1 MRKVLLILCFLSGL
15 NSFAQ
20 DDLLLHIDG
29 KTIEISSDQEYD
41 LPINGKMVKVKVS
54 TKDTLLFDTDLFSFL
69 YSKDY
74 KVSSMKLAEGI
85 EQVTI
90 MTAEGSGLLIQ
101 KYSAM
106 NPSMLNELM
115 LNEVTKESIN
125 YGFEMKREN
134 YSRKLISGQ
143 QIEISKAILTYKDET
158 NIYEVASLGRKDEGI
173 LIMTMIMDENYSEQ
187 GRKLIDLMWDSLT
200 YK

>member
-85 EQVTI
+85 EQVAI

-143 QIEISKAILTYKDET
+143 EIEISKAILTYKDET

-187 GRKLIDLMWDSLT
+187 GRKLIDLMWNSFN

>member
-1 MRKVLLILCFLSGL
+1 MKKVLLTLCILSGL

-29 KTIEISSDQEYD
+29 KAIEISSDQEYD
-41 LPINGKMVKVKVS
+41 LPINGKMVNVKVS
-54 TKDTLLFDTDLFSFL
+54 TKDTLLFDTDLFSFQ

-74 KVSSMKLAEGI
+74 KVSSMELAEGI
-85 EQVTI
+85 EQIAI
-90 MTAEGSGLLIQ
+90 MTAEGSGLMIQ

-106 NPSMLNELM
+106 NPSMLNELI

-125 YGFEMKREN
+125 YGFEMKRED
-134 YSRKLISGQ
+134 YSRKLTSGQ
-143 QIEISKAILTYKDET
+143 EIEISKAILTYKDET

-173 LIMTMIMDENYSEQ
+173 LIMTMIMDENHSEQ
-187 GRKLIDLMWDSLT
+187 GKKLIDLMWNSFN

>member
-85 EQVTI
+85 EQVAI

-187 GRKLIDLMWDSLT
+187 GRKLIDLMWNSFN

>member
-1 MRKVLLILCFLSGL
+1 MKKVLLTLCILSGL

-29 KTIEISSDQEYD
+29 KAIEISSDQEYD
-41 LPINGKMVKVKVS
+41 LSINGKMVNVKVS
-54 TKDTLLFDTDLFSFL
+54 TKDTLLFDTDLFSFQ

-74 KVSSMKLAEGI
+74 KVSSMELAEGI
-85 EQVTI
+85 EQIAI
-90 MTAEGSGLLIQ
+90 MTAEGSGLMIQ

-106 NPSMLNELM
+106 NPSMLNELI

-125 YGFEMKREN
+125 YGFEMKRED
-134 YSRKLISGQ
+134 YSRKLTSGQ
-143 QIEISKAILTYKDET
+143 EIEISKAILTYKDET

-173 LIMTMIMDENYSEQ
+173 LIMTMIMDENHSER
-187 GRKLIDLMWDSLT
+187 GKKLIDLMWNSFN